1 MNSFAYLTTGLAIK
15 ALSGMSKA
23 RIRIHGAENIPKGSL
38 IFAVNHFTRIETLLL
53 PMYVYELTGR
63 TPVWS
68 LADYSLFQGGMKK
81 YLEQVGAVSTRDPDR
96 DMLIVKSLLTGRA
109 SWIIFPEGRMVKNKK
124 VFHKGR
130 FMISS
135 EKGSHRPHTG
145 VATLALRTEFYRQ
158 RLAVTA
164 RSFPE
169 EAQRLKK
176 LFQIDAVDAIIDKN
190 TCIVPVNITYY
201 PMRARE
207 NILSKMANMYMENI
221 TGRMLE
227 EIMTEGT
234 MLLSGVDVDIRFG
247 SPIHV
252 RKFMEHP
259 AIRKDICAGHE
270 IAFDDRLP
278 SEKQMRKAAGD
289 IMQRYMSDIYRMT
302 TVNHDHLFAVLLKNM
317 PLRKTDPDDLCRRV
331 FLAAH
336 GDIGESGV
344 YLHDSLRNDQ
354 IALLIDDRYSKFR
367 DFMDIA
373 KEKGIVTQE
382 NGILTKQKTAFS
394 PVFPFHQIRI
404 ENPLAVMVNETEPLT
419 LLQGRLRRLAWTPSF
434 MIRRKTEGILLEQAL
449 REFEQDY
456 EHFYSEKESK
466 PGDVGRPFLIKG
478 KKSGLGV
485 LLIHGYMAAPPE
497 VADLAVY
504 LAQKGIPLFVPR
516 LRGHGTS
523 PEDLS
528 GRTYKDWIASVD
540 LGYAL
545 IRTRCR
551 KVIVGG
557 FSTGAALALELV
569 HRVKDASGVFAVC
582 PPRRLHDLYLK
593 KNLAKDIWKL
603 VLEKV
608 RGARSGEKEFI
619 KNTPENPHISYLRNP
634 VDGIREVELLMD
646 GLEPVLPQ
654 ISVPALVLHSRRD
667 PVASPEES
675 RRIYE
680 MLGSVHKEYILFN
693 FERHNILSGPGSRR
707 VHEIIGGFVE
717 SLYR

>member
-1 MNSFAYLTTGLAIK
+1 MMNRFAYLTTGLAIK

-23 RIRIHGAENIPKGSL
+23 RVRIHGAENIPKGSL
-38 IFAVNHFTRIETLLL
+38 IFAVNHFTRIETLIL
-53 PMYVYELTGR
+53 PMYIYELTDR
-63 TPVWS
+63 MPVWS

-130 FMISS
+130 FMVSS
-135 EKGSHRPHTG
+135 ENGIHRPHTG

-164 RSFPE
+164 RTFPE
-169 EAQRLKK
+169 EARRLKQ
-176 LFQIDAVDAIIDKN
+176 LFQIEDIDAIADKN
-190 TCIVPVNITYY
+190 TCIVPVNLTYY
-201 PMRARE
+201 PLRARE
-207 NILSKMANMYMENI
+207 NILSKMADMYMDNV
-221 TGRMLE
+221 TGRMRE

-247 SPIHV
+247 PPIHV
-252 RKFMEHP
+252 RKFMEHT
-259 AIRKDICAGHE
+259 AIRRDICADHK
-270 IAFDDRLP
+270 IAFDDRLS
-278 SEKQMRKAAGD
+278 SEKHMRKAAGE
-289 IMQRYMSDIYRMT
+289 IMQRYMSAIYCMT
-302 TVNHDHLFAVLLKNM
+302 TVNHDHLFALLLKHG
-317 PLRKTDPDDLCRRV
+317 PFGKTDADDLCRRV
-331 FLAAH
+331 FMAVN
-336 GDIGESGV
+336 GDMGESGI
-344 YLHDSLRNDQ
+344 YLHDSLRTDQ
-354 IALLIDDRYSKFR
+354 IALLTDDRYSKFR
-367 DFMDIA
+367 DFISLA
-373 KEKGIVTQE
+373 VEKGIVTQE
-382 NGILTKQKTAFS
+382 NNMLIKQKSAFS

-404 ENPLAVMVNETEPLT
+404 ENPLAVMINETEPLT
-419 LLQGRLRRLAWTPSF
+419 RLQGKLRSLAWTPSF
-434 MIRRKTEGILLEQAL
+434 VIRRKTAQVLLERAL

-456 EHFYSEKESK
+456 DSFYAENESRPK
-466 PGDVGRPFLIKG
+466 DVGRPFLIKG
-478 KKSGLGV
+478 KKSNIGV
-485 LLIHGYMAAPPE
+485 LLIHGYMAAPRE

-504 LAQKGIPLFVPR
+504 LGQRGIPLFVPR

-523 PEDLS
+523 PEDLA

-545 IRTRCR
+545 IRTQCR

-569 HRVKDASGVFAVC
+569 QRVRKAEGVFAVC

-608 RGARSGEKEFI
+608 RGARADEREFI
-619 KNTPENPHISYLRNP
+619 ENAPENPNISYLRNP
-634 VDGIREVELLMD
+634 VDGIREVELLMEA
-646 GLEPVLPQ
+646 LEPVLPQ

-667 PVASPEES
+667 PVASTEES
-675 RRIYE
+675 GRIYE
-680 MLGSVHKEYILFN
+680 MLGSEDKEYILFN

-717 SLYR
+717 SFS